1 MVQNAHHLK
10 ILHPQMQHLI
20 GVKFITILGSKS
32 FWSSL
37 STPDHREVSKTPKFD
52 VHKMSKC
59 RAILSKFALV
69 LKTSPYYL

>member
-20 GVKFITILGSKS
+20 GVKFISILGSKS

-37 STPDHREVSKTPKFD
+37 STPDHHKVNKTPKFD

-59 RAILSKFALV
+59 TAILSKFA
-69 LKTSPYYL
+69 

>member
-37 STPDHREVSKTPKFD
+37 STPDHHKVSKTPKFV
-52 VHKMSKC
+52 VHKTSKC
-59 RAILSKFALV
+59 TVILSKFA
-69 LKTSPYYL
+69 